1 MSVAFRFHYF
11 SVSLKPYPLVL
22 RIYRMVPERPKRMH
36 PMGLLDEEPTA
47 RPDDLT
53 GEFKERSNRV
63 LSEQL
68 PEDIERLMDRLR
80 ERERR
85 AS

>member
-1 MSVAFRFHYF
+1 
-11 SVSLKPYPLVL
+11 
-22 RIYRMVPERPKRMH
+22 MH

-53 GEFKERSNRV
+53 GEFKEQSNRV